1 MNASRTAVPE
11 LGTTG
16 EVQVFLYIAAWKP
29 ESCNTLPHPLAVKG
43 KGCGFT
49 EGVAILEDFVGGKGG
64 GLPGL
69 GSGGL
74 KANQL
79 WDIIKGIPTFSRSGC
94 SLKRMTFKSHSC
106 LSLGFFFFFWSANLV
121 HHSASYYL
129 QKILARVSRLNSSV
143 PSARA
148 FSLSLFLPPSSPPL
162 PPPYVSLSPSVIN
175 K

>member
-1 MNASRTAVPE
+1 M
-11 LGTTG
+11 
-16 EVQVFLYIAAWKP
+16 
-29 ESCNTLPHPLAVKG
+29 
-43 KGCGFT
+43 
-49 EGVAILEDFVGGKGG
+49 GGKGG

-106 LSLGFFFFFWSANLV
+106 LSVGFFFLSANLV

-143 PSARA
+143 PSVRA
-148 FSLSLFLPPSSPPL
+148 FSLSLFLLPSPPPL
-162 PPPYVSLSPSVIN
+162 PPHLSLSPSVIN